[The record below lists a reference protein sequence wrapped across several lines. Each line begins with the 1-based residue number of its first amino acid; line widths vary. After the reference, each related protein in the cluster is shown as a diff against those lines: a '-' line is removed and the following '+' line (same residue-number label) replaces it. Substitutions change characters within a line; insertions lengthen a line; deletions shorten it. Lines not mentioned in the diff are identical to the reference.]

1 MLRDFLKTYQLA
13 PTYFIYTLLLM
24 GFALGIQRAQ
34 AQIDPTLLPANIQ
47 SLIPPQT
54 NLQLGNRPS
63 AIQGG
68 DLQGSRQVV
77 EDPLQKAQMDSI
89 KRVQAAETKSN
100 RELTE
105 FRKRI
110 FGYTIFSNK
119 TLQWEPSMKIATPKN
134 YVLGPDD
141 QLIISVSGY
150 SSESYTKT
158 ITPDGFISFGGMVGN
173 VYVAGLTFEQATER
187 IKDRLKVIYSSSM
200 NNISVSL
207 GNIRT
212 IRVTVL
218 GEVINPGNYPLP
230 SLATLM
236 TALYQSGGPTENGSF
251 RNVEL
256 IRQNKVVAT
265 LDLYD
270 ILTTGGSKSDIRLQ
284 DQDVVRIPTFKT
296 RVDLVGQVKRP
307 GIYEPLP
314 TDRLSKI
321 LDFAGGFAQDAYTAR
336 LKVYRNTDRDR
347 LIVDVTKDKF
357 DSFELRNGDQIR
369 VDTILARY
377 QNIVRISG
385 AVYRPGQFSLEESP
399 TLLAL
404 LKNADGLRDDA
415 FTGRVNMVRL
425 QPDMMLENLSVNL
438 ADIINGKA
446 EDIKLRRED
455 EVMIKSKFDLKQDQ
469 LVRIQGSVNLKKS
482 ETGYFSFRDNMT
494 VEDLIVLSGGLQE
507 SAFPQR
513 IEVARRKRNTTD
525 TERSNEIAEL
535 FEFSISK
542 DLKISPEASKFILQP
557 FDQVIVRSAPN
568 YEEQQYI
575 TIEGQIQYPG
585 IYALKNRN
593 ERISEIIKRA
603 GGVGSEGYL
612 AGAQLIR
619 KVKLTKAEIDER
631 NKTVGEISDDTKD
644 AAIQAE
650 VVEED
655 KEETVGIDFVEVMNN
670 PGSVE
675 DIILQDGDIIRIPK
689 QLQTVRING
698 EVLYPTSTRFQGSY
712 LKDYISSA
720 GGFTGRSV
728 KSRTFVRYANGTVDR
743 TRRVLFFNN
752 YPKIQPGAEIFVPVR
767 TKADTTP
774 QQVLQSLQTLLFSLS
789 SITGLVIGIVALRR

>member
-34 AQIDPTLLPANIQ
+34 AQIDPTLIPANIQ

-119 TLQWEPSMKIATPKN
+119 NLQWEPSMKIATPKN

-150 SSESYTKT
+150 SSENYTKT

-230 SLATLM
+230 SLATVM

-270 ILTTGGSKSDIRLQ
+270 ILTTGGSKSDMRLQ

-469 LVRIQGSVNLKKS
+469 LVRIQGAVNLKKS